1 MAFQSAINKAITTI
15 GGMSAIGK
23 HLKQQSEANKAERAT
38 AKEAITSQLQSLSQR
53 IDEME
58 KAKQTKTT
66 ARKWLDNILGGGEI
80 G

>member
-1 MAFQSAINKAITTI
+1 MPNFQAGVNQTIRTLVGLKTAATQNK
-15 GGMSAIGK
+15 
-23 HLKQQSEANKAERAT
+23 EKAARAT
-38 AKEAITSQLQSLSQR
+38 AQAAMTSQLQSLSQR
-53 IDEME
+53 IAEME

>member
-1 MAFQSAINKAITTI
+1 MPNFQAGVNQTIRTAVGVKIAATQKKEKA
-15 GGMSAIGK
+15 A
-23 HLKQQSEANKAERAT
+23 RAT
-38 AKEAITSQLQSLSQR
+38 AQKAMTSQLQRLSQR
-53 IDEME
+53 IEEME